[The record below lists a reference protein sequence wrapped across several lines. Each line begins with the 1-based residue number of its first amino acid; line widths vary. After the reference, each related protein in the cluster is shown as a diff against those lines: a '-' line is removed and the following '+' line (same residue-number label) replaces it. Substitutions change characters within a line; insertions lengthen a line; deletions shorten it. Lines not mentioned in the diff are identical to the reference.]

1 MPAKYTGLIVTP
13 RCLHDRGH
21 KISEERGVHATQP
34 FLGGKTL
41 TNPFMCGRRFSGLD
55 ARFLDALCSRDV
67 EAICGIEQDLLQS
80 GSSELRNWIVAAGVL
95 FDTSLSG
102 GAVDYVPC
110 YRSDA
115 GTGTANGFV
124 CWN

>member
-1 MPAKYTGLIVTP
+1 MSHFCI
-13 RCLHDRGH
+13 D
-21 KISEERGVHATQP
+21 ED
-34 FLGGKTL
+34 
-41 TNPFMCGRRFSGLD
+41 LD
-55 ARFLDALCSRDV
+55 ARFLDALCGRDV
-67 EAICGIEQDLLQS
+67 DAICGIEQDLLQS

-95 FDTSLSG
+95 FDTNLSG
-102 GAVDYVPC
+102 GVVDYVPC